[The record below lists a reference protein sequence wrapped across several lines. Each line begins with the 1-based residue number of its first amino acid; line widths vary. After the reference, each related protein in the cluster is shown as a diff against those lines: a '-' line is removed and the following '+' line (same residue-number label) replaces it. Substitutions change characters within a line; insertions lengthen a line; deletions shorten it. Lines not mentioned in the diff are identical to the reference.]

1 MQHPTPFFINLCYN
15 DTKFAESLYRRVIF
29 KNSKFSSYYFFFNFL
44 KFSNLGSQQQAGKTR
59 DKNNIMNFP
68 EDNI

>member
-29 KNSKFSSYYFFFNFL
+29 KNSKFSSFFFDS
-44 KFSNLGSQQQAGKTR
+44 KFSSLGSQQQAGKTR